1 MTGSILIGVLTE
13 TKCIMKHL
21 FCIIYF
27 VVFFFVLS
35 KMPWSLLKIFFAF
48 VLDISHQ
55 SFCQM
60 RDIQITCLSL
70 RDYTLILS

>member
-27 VVFFFVLS
+27 VVFFLFYQKCLGLCSKYFLPSSSTSLINLFV
-35 KMPWSLLKIFFAF
+35 K
-48 VLDISHQ
+48 
-55 SFCQM
+55 
-60 RDIQITCLSL
+60 
-70 RDYTLILS
+70 